1 MLLTRLYCVQLLSKL
16 PRPTLAMAVL
26 ECSSMPDNM
35 LTIPY
40 EEDSETGM
48 GQMVGELGLESR
60 LRAMF
65 R

>member
-1 MLLTRLYCVQLLSKL
+1 
-16 PRPTLAMAVL
+16 MAVL
-26 ECSSMPDNM
+26 GYSSMPDSM

-48 GQMVGELGLESR
+48 GQMMGELGLESR
-60 LRAMF
+60 LRATF